1 MGVIIIKNDNSKNIS
16 WNFSGAVEGNVG
28 SVPFQIV
35 PCSSLYFFSRSIG
48 PFQYLVN
55 ANYRVLI
62 CCSCQFQSGSLFFVS
77 FGFLC
82 LQVSSVSNFWPHTRG
97 QGVTYLGSFVQLCW
111 GEGGTQQTNITGVC
125 GECSQ
130 CMDHTGL
137 APAHHGMCFPGLH
150 CLGSKLL
157 CRGTVQSRPCVSC
170 TSQSWAA
177 QVQVLG
183 YCTRAQ
189 TWLGVSFV
197 PFPGLSTSASQVLG
211 ERTVPGGPCILITS
225 LVWLLGFPGA
235 LGRHHLRCAYVLSRK
250 LISGCDPPGRCQPSR
265 IPGRHG

>member
-28 SVPFQIV
+28 SVQFQIV

-55 ANYRVLI
+55 PVSSRVVP
-62 CCSCQFQSGSLFFVS
+62 SSLFILASFVCKS
-77 FGFLC
+77 LQC
-82 LQVSSVSNFWPHTRG
+82 LISDLTQGGR
-97 QGVTYLGSFVQLCW
+97 GVTYLGSSVQLCW

-235 LGRHHLRCAYVLSRK
+235 LGGHHLRCAYVLSRK